1 MGAPVVGRS
10 PFPFVHGRE
19 KRRRAEP
26 DAGRYTFRRDPAH
39 LPTGAEKGI
48 PVFVTPYYL
57 SLLNP
62 TGKGYDD
69 AAIRS
74 YVIYSSRL
82 VETFGCIRAWER
94 EDIVE
99 EGKPNVAGWLLP
111 AGITSTAV
119 IPKWPS

>member
-1 MGAPVVGRS
+1 GWVRQWWGEARFHLSMAVKS
-10 PFPFVHGRE
+10 A
-19 KRRRAEP
+19 AELNRMLGGTLSGETMRVYQQ
-26 DAGRYTFRRDPAH
+26 AQ
-39 LPTGAEKGI
+39 EKGI

-82 VETFGCIRAWER
+82 VETFGGIRAWER

-111 AGITSTAV
+111 GGHNIHRR
-119 IPKWPS
+119 